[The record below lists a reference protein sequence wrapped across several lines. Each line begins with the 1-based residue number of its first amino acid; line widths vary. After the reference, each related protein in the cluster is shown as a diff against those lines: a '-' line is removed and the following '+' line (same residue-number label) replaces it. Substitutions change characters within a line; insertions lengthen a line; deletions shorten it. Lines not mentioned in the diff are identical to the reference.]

1 MLGELVKAVGLR
13 GEVKLRES
21 QDFWVEALESG
32 KLALSTPGGRCAVGV
47 VSQREHKPGTR
58 VLRLEGV
65 EDREAAEAL
74 VGAEI
79 VLGLVGLDVSE
90 AKSLRSYQL
99 RGLRVLLPDGRV
111 LGDVTD
117 VLDLPAHDVLVVH
130 GDGRDYLIP
139 GVPEIVRG
147 VDLESGHVR
156 VEPPPGLLE
165 L

>member
-1 MLGELVKAVGLR
+1 MGLR

-21 QDFWVEALESG
+21 QDFWAEALESG
-32 KLALSTPGGRCAVGV
+32 RLSLSTAGGRRAVGI
-47 VSQREHKPGTR
+47 VSQREVKPGIR
-58 VLRLEGV
+58 VLQLEGV
-65 EDREAAEAL
+65 EDRDAAEAV

-79 VLGLVGLDVSE
+79 VLGLAELDVPGP
-90 AKSLRSYQL
+90 KSLRPYQL

-117 VLDLPAHDVLVVH
+117 VLDLPAHDVLVVR
-130 GDGRDYLIP
+130 GDRDYLIP
-139 GVPEIVRG
+139 GVPEIVRE

>member
-1 MLGELVKAVGLR
+1 MGLR

-21 QDFWVEALESG
+21 QDFWAEALESG
-32 KLALSTPGGRCAVGV
+32 QLVLSAPDGRRAVGV
-47 VSQREHKPGTR
+47 VSQREVKPGIR
-58 VLRLEGV
+58 VLQLEGV

-79 VLGLVGLDVSE
+79 VLGLAELDVPGP
-90 AKSLRSYQL
+90 KSLRPYQL

-111 LGDVTD
+111 LGDITD
-117 VLDLPAHDVLVVH
+117 VLDLPAHDVLVVR
-130 GDGRDYLIP
+130 GDRDYLIP
-139 GVPEIVRG
+139 GVPEIVRE